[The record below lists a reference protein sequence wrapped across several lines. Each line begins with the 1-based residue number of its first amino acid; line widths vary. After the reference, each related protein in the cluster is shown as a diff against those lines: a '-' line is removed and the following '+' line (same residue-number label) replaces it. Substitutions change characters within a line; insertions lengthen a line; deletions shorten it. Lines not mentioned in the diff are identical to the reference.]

1 MAVSTYQP
9 YFTVR
14 RLSRRGFC
22 SCVCLPA
29 VFHTVPIISP
39 RLLQLCV
46 PLPAVYHT
54 VPTVSPGLVLSCVL
68 AGRMSHRADYLA
80 KAFAVVCVEPCAYAP
95 GNFHSCLRIDEIC
108 GTYLYCRS
116 TCHEKLN
123 CVFGCHYAAETY
135 HRILNCARHL
145 PNHSYRYR
153 LDRRP

>member
-1 MAVSTYQP
+1 MAVSTYRSYFKRAECLARACAVVCLCRP
-9 YFTVR
+9 YFTPY

-22 SCVCLPA
+22 C
-29 VFHTVPIISP
+29 
-39 RLLQLCV
+39 RM

-68 AGRMSHRADYLA
+68 VGRMSHRADYLT

-95 GNFHSCLRIDEIC
+95 GNFHSCLRIDEIR

-116 TCHEKLN
+116 TCHKKFN
-123 CVFGCHYAAETY
+123 SVFGCHYAAETY
-135 HRILNCARHL
+135 HRNLNSARHL
-145 PNHSYRYR
+145 PNHSYCYG